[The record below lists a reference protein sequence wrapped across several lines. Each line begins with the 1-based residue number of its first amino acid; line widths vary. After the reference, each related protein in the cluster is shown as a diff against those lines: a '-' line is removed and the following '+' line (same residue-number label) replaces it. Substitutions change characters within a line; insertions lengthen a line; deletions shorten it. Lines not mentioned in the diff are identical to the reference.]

1 MLIFPGSMGTPLSG
15 SGSID
20 GNHNDAFELVPTVE
34 KIKERIS
41 DLEEISEEN
50 EEKFD
55 GICIALTD
63 LVSSCFYALSGL
75 TGSDRSRPAFVQENL

>member
-50 EEKFD
+50 E
-55 GICIALTD
+55 
-63 LVSSCFYALSGL
+63 
-75 TGSDRSRPAFVQENL
+75 